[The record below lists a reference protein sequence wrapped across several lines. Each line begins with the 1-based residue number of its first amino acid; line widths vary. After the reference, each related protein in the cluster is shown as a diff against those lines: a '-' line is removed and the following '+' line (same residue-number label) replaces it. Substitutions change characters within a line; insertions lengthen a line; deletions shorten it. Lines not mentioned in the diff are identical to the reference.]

1 MIPFKKCSVSGGDVI
16 EKEVE
21 KLLRGGNHTA
31 VLKVKAEVCTHCG
44 ERFYTKETILQFENI
59 RTNLEH
65 QDFSKLQPLGQSFKF
80 AG

>member
-1 MIPFKKCSVSGGDVI
+1 MIPFKKCPICNGDVI

-31 VLKVKAEVCTHCG
+31 VARVKAEVCTHCG
-44 ERFYTKETILQFENI
+44 ERIYSKDIILQFENI
-59 RTNLEH
+59 RSNLKQ
-65 QDFSKLQPLGQSFKF
+65 QDFSKLQPLGKSFKV